1 MSIQG
6 WFPNVHQL
14 MDINFHFLNYYIF
27 YLFIFNWRIIALQ
40 YCIGF
45 CHTSTWKSLV
55 YVRPL
60 PLESPSHLPP
70 HPTPLGCHRAPGLS
84 SLFRFFFYYY
94 KQCCFMCQCTNF
106 CVDIFLSLECIRVE
120 LLDCM
125 LTFGGTVRL
134 FSKVAAA
141 LYIPTSSVSVSLHP
155 YKYLLFLPFFII
167 FILLGVKWYL
177 TVVWFAFPWCLV
189 ILRIFHVLSD
199 HLFVQLLW
207 GNVYLDLLL
216 MYYLG
221 YLSFYYRIIKVLC
234 VFWIQASD

>member
-1 MSIQG
+1 MSIKG

-84 SLFRFFFYYY
+84 SLFRFFF
-94 KQCCFMCQCTNF
+94 
-106 CVDIFLSLECIRVE
+106 
-120 LLDCM
+120 LLLQTM
-125 LTFGGTVRL
+125 L
-134 FSKVAAA
+134 
-141 LYIPTSSVSVSLHP
+141 LYVSV
-155 YKYLLFLPFFII
+155 YKFLCGYI
-167 FILLGVKWYL
+167 FISWVYKS
-177 TVVWFAFPWCLV
+177 
-189 ILRIFHVLSD
+189 RIAGLYVNIWRNC
-199 HLFVQLLW
+199 QA
-207 GNVYLDLLL
+207 
-216 MYYLG
+216 
-221 YLSFYYRIIKVLC
+221 
-234 VFWIQASD
+234 VFQSGCCIVHSH